1 MHSRTQ
7 HPKAIAIVLVANN
20 VFTSSPFYRTILAL
34 LLDTQEAG
42 YEPPTLE
49 NREAF
54 KAELL
59 QELEEGIT
67 PIIER
72 CCYQN
77 PSVKRNEEKSNLLK
91 C

>member
-1 MHSRTQ
+1 M
-7 HPKAIAIVLVANN
+7 
-20 VFTSSPFYRTILAL
+20 SSLHRPLFHRTIKAL
-34 LLDTQEAG
+34 LIDVQESG

-54 KAELL
+54 KNELL
-59 QELEEGIT
+59 QELEESIS

-77 PSVKRNEEKSNLLK
+77 PYVKRNDEESNLPK

>member
-1 MHSRTQ
+1 MSLHHPFFHRTI
-7 HPKAIAIVLVANN
+7 KAILIDL
-20 VFTSSPFYRTILAL
+20 
-34 LLDTQEAG
+34 QEAG

-54 KAELL
+54 KNELL
-59 QELEEGIT
+59 QELEEGIF

-77 PSVKRNEEKSNLLK
+77 PYVKRNDEESNLPK

>member
-1 MHSRTQ
+1 MFLLLIISLR
-7 HPKAIAIVLVANN
+7 HPL
-20 VFTSSPFYRTILAL
+20 FHRTILAL
-34 LLDTQEAG
+34 LLDIQEAG
-42 YEPPTLE
+42 FEPPTFE

-77 PSVKRNEEKSNLLK
+77 PSMKRNEENSNIAK

>member
-1 MHSRTQ
+1 MSSLL
-7 HPKAIAIVLVANN
+7 HPL
-20 VFTSSPFYRTILAL
+20 FHRTIKAL
-34 LLDTQEAG
+34 LIDLQESG

-54 KAELL
+54 QNELL
-59 QELEEGIT
+59 EELEEGLS

-77 PSVKRNEEKSNLLK
+77 PSIKRNEEVSNLPK

>member
-1 MHSRTQ
+1 MSSLYHSLFHRII
-7 HPKAIAIVLVANN
+7 K
-20 VFTSSPFYRTILAL
+20 AL
-34 LLDTQEAG
+34 LIDVQESG

-54 KAELL
+54 KNELL
-59 QELEEGIT
+59 QELEECIS

-77 PSVKRNEEKSNLLK
+77 PSVKRNEEESNLPK

>member
-1 MHSRTQ
+1 MSLR
-7 HPKAIAIVLVANN
+7 HPL
-20 VFTSSPFYRTILAL
+20 FHRTILAL
-34 LLDTQEAG
+34 LLDVQEAG
-42 YEPPTLE
+42 YELPTLE

-54 KAELL
+54 KADLL

-77 PSVKRNEEKSNLLK
+77 PSVKRNEEKSNLPNN
-91 C
+91 

>member
-1 MHSRTQ
+1 MSLR
-7 HPKAIAIVLVANN
+7 HPL
-20 VFTSSPFYRTILAL
+20 FHRTILAL

-49 NREAF
+49 NKNREAF

-67 PIIER
+67 TIIER

-77 PSVKRNEEKSNLLK
+77 PSVKRNEEESNPPK

>member
-1 MHSRTQ
+1 MHLRTQ
-7 HPKAIAIVLVANN
+7 RQKLIAIVLVVKNI
-20 VFTSSPFYRTILAL
+20 FTPSPFYRAILAL
-34 LLDTQEAG
+34 LLDLQEAG

-77 PSVKRNEEKSNLLK
+77 PSMERNEEKSNLPK